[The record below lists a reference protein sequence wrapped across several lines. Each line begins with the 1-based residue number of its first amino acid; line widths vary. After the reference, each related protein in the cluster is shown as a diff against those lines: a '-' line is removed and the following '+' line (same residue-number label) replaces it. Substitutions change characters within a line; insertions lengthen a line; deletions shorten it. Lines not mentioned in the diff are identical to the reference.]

1 MEILIPGMSDV
12 TRALLA
18 ILCICLTLIWGI
30 HKWNR
35 RHKERLA
42 SKFPGP
48 TALPFVGNV
57 LSLLNKT
64 HYDLLWIVTGYC
76 EEYGSPSKFWLGS
89 KLLVFITKPE
99 DIQIILN
106 SSKTLAKDAVFYK
119 VGQAGIGTGL
129 ITAPLEKWK
138 KTRKMLTPSFA
149 PREITRFMPV
159 MSKRATIIVQ
169 KMQHHCGS
177 GVEVEFY
184 PYFFTASLDT
194 ICEASFGVKV
204 DSQLGRSR
212 DWAEVLFRVLPLF
225 VERFFTPLLYMD
237 YIYEKTSSA
246 KVMKKDCDD
255 FRDFSKNMINER
267 RKHISKNYGN
277 TNDDMNGA
285 GVDCPKYLLD
295 AIHNFQEDSIYT
307 YSETDK
313 IDETVT
319 FILAGSETA
328 AQTNCFVLLM
338 LAIHPEYQEKVFE
351 EQYNIFGNADKPI
364 TLDDLD
370 KMKYLEQVIKETLRL
385 FPAVPI
391 FARYAEEDTKL
402 TQNYVLPAGAT
413 AIIYPFFTH
422 YDTELWPEPKKFNPD
437 NFTAEKMANRHKYAY
452 IPFSGGARNCIG
464 KKFSMLAMK
473 TTLSIFIRQFRVSTT
488 TKLEDIKVYM
498 DVVLRCKCGW
508 NMTLEQRINQKS

>member
-1 MEILIPGMSDV
+1 MEILIPGLSDV
-12 TRALLA
+12 TGALLT
-18 ILCICLTLIWGI
+18 ILCICLTLTWGI

-255 FRDFSKNMINER
+255 FRDFSKN
-267 RKHISKNYGN
+267 
-277 TNDDMNGA
+277 
-285 GVDCPKYLLD
+285 
-295 AIHNFQEDSIYT
+295 
-307 YSETDK
+307 
-313 IDETVT
+313 
-319 FILAGSETA
+319 GSETA

-351 EQYNIFGNADKPI
+351 EQYNIFGNADKPV